1 VKLLELGIVQ
11 QERIELV
18 LVDLR
23 SISQIF
29 SIEDIVV
36 VFQRPAIVV
45 RPLLPGV
52 TVEQKDART
61 VTKASVF
68 NSPI

>member
-1 VKLLELGIVQ
+1 M
-11 QERIELV
+11 